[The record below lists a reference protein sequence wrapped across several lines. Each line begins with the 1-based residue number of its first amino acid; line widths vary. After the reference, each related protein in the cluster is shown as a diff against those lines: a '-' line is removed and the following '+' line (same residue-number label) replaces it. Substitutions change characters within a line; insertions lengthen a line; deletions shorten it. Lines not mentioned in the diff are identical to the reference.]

1 VTVTAG
7 IDLAAEPKNTAV
19 AIIDWSGAAPVVRS
33 IDCPADDELIA
44 ARCLDAGA
52 AKIGIDCPLGWPE
65 DFITFVTAH
74 RVGAPVASADSIAA
88 RRPLAYRATD
98 VYCQAL
104 GMRPLS
110 VSADRIGHAAFRCA
124 GLMPLL
130 GASTDRSGAGL
141 VVETYP
147 AGSLLRWGG
156 FAVHGYKGVAG
167 ADRLSANASRLRGAL
182 SLTFTEPA
190 DQTLFEST
198 DHAFDAV
205 VAAVTARLAQISAV
219 EPIPVEMQ
227 RLAEVEGWIT
237 IPTASLDQLVTAR
250 ARDR

>member
-1 VTVTAG
+1 VTITAG

-19 AIIDWSGAAPVVRS
+19 AIVDWSGAAPVVRS
-33 IDCPADDELIA
+33 IDCPADDALIT
-44 ARCLDAGA
+44 ARCRDTGA

-65 DFITFVTAH
+65 DFIAFITAH
-74 RVGAPVASADSIAA
+74 RAGAPVASADTIAA

-98 VYCQAL
+98 VHCQAL

-130 GASTDRSGAGL
+130 NASTDRSGAGL

-156 FAVHGYKGVAG
+156 FAVHGYKGAAG
-167 ADRLSANASRLRGAL
+167 AERLKSNAARLRESL
-182 SLTFTEPA
+182 SLTFAEPA
-190 DQTLFEST
+190 NEQLFDST

-205 VAAVTARLAQISAV
+205 VAAITARLAMVGAV
-219 EPIPVEMQ
+219 EPVPAALQAV
-227 RLAEVEGWIT
+227 AEIEGWIV
-237 IPTASLDQLVTAR
+237 IPTAALNDLAAVCGP
-250 ARDR
+250 